1 MHNNTRRP
9 SLGGLIFAAVIII
22 SAAAIVAGCG
32 SSTGAA
38 VATST
43 PQAVASTATPDNSP
57 TIEPTIAPTVNNNT
71 PVPVDV
77 SGKPVGVDADTKALA
92 ANSGLLG
99 GNPDQ
104 GSLKYTSLGCSV
116 CHNHGQTGPAMTGTF
131 ARITNERLPQ
141 NPGRWASPEEYIAE
155 SIVHPN
161 AYVVAGFNPG
171 VMPQDWGTKLDLQDL
186 KDLIAFLETQ
196 K

>member
-1 MHNNTRRP
+1 MPNNTRRP

-22 SAAAIVAGCG
+22 SVAVIVAGCG
-32 SSTGAA
+32 SSTGAV

-43 PQAVASTATPDNSP
+43 PQAVSSTSTPIP
-57 TIEPTIAPTVNNNT
+57 TPTTEPTIAPTISNNT
-71 PVPVDV
+71 PVPVNV

-92 ANSGLLG
+92 ANGALLG
-99 GNPDQ
+99 GDPDL
-104 GSLKYTSLGCSV
+104 GSLKYTSLGCSA
-116 CHNHGQTGPAMTGTF
+116 CHNHGQTGPATAGTF

-141 NPGRWASPEEYIAE
+141 NSGRWASPEEYIAE
-155 SIVHPN
+155 SVIHPN

-171 VMPQDWGTKLDLQDL
+171 IMPQDWGTKLDLQDL